1 MKVAVVSDT
10 HGCLS
15 MLDRCIKLAGQVDV
29 WCHLVDLTSDAEAL
43 MSRTNAK
50 VYAVRGNCDYFGG
63 SAQRYES
70 EAVVELDG
78 ARILMM
84 HGHTHGVSPYS
95 YDKAAYRAEELHCSV
110 LLFGHTHISSV
121 RWIRRH
127 APSHR
132 GREIRRVLFSM
143 RSRPMPR
150 SR

>member
-1 MKVAVVSDT
+1 
-10 HGCLS
+10 

-29 WCHLVDLTSDAEAL
+29 WCHLGDLTSDAEAL

-70 EAVVELDG
+70 EAVVELGG

-95 YDKAAYRAEELHCSV
+95 YDRAAYRAEELHCSV
-110 LLFGHTHISSV
+110 LLFGHTHISIV
-121 RWIRRH
+121 NNDGECLR
-127 APSHR
+127 
-132 GREIRRVLFSM
+132 
-143 RSRPMPR
+143 
-150 SR
+150 

>member
-29 WCHLVDLTSDAEAL
+29 WCHLGDLTSDAEAL

-70 EAVVELDG
+70 EAVVELGG

-84 HGHTHGVSPYS
+84 HGLRTESARIRMTKLHTGRRNCIAPCC
-95 YDKAAYRAEELHCSV
+95 CSDTRI
-110 LLFGHTHISSV
+110 FQS
-121 RWIRRH
+121 
-127 APSHR
+127 
-132 GREIRRVLFSM
+132 
-143 RSRPMPR
+143 
-150 SR
+150 

>member
-29 WCHLVDLTSDAEAL
+29 WCHLGDLTSDAEAL

-70 EAVVELDG
+70 EAVVELGG

-84 HGHTHGVSPYS
+84 HGHTHGGRSPS
-95 YDKAAYRAEELHCSV
+95 FALLEIENGDVRAEII
-110 LLFGHTHISSV
+110 T
-121 RWIRRH
+121 
-127 APSHR
+127 
-132 GREIRRVLFSM
+132 M
-143 RSRPMPR
+143 
-150 SR
+150 